1 MHENVE
7 KIELLAIFS
16 SMNFR
21 DHRVIERCL
30 RTRRRKRG
38 TRSAVGENVGASGY
52 RSPASSVVIDPCSP
66 CLSLSLLHSLCS
78 ASRYFRTAQWKPRD
92 PIVGRARRVKRIGKV
107 SFAVDFETRLLRS
120 PSLYNDN
127 GRYAWLRIRAN
138 WGYPRHNAESHPF
151 SPGFAKVESSTSP
164 VDHLSRRDKHFLLF
178 ILFETM

>member
-1 MHENVE
+1 MVTIIIIIIIVIIITKEEEEYIPLGLKMDESYRRILTRDGWCYWRSITFVSIICYINICRCEKRIWHENVE

-66 CLSLSLLHSLCS
+66 CLSLSLTLSLLGI
-78 ASRYFRTAQWKPRD
+78 AIF
-92 PIVGRARRVKRIGKV
+92 
-107 SFAVDFETRLLRS
+107 
-120 PSLYNDN
+120 
-127 GRYAWLRIRAN
+127 
-138 WGYPRHNAESHPF
+138 
-151 SPGFAKVESSTSP
+151 
-164 VDHLSRRDKHFLLF
+164 
-178 ILFETM
+178 